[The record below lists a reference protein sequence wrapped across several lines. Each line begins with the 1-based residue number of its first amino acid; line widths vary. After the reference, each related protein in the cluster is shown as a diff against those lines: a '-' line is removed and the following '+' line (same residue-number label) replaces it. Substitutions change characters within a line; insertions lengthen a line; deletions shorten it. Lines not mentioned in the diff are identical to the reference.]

1 MEGPGGNLGTGGSD
15 PGGGAKGFREP
26 VFWALIGAAPVFGSM
41 AKMFVEV
48 EDADCAA
55 LLLGEDEEFDCTW
68 FDWPCPM
75 KG

>member
-1 MEGPGGNLGTGGSD
+1 MEGPGGNLGAGGSD
-15 PGGGAKGFREP
+15 PGGGAKGLR
-26 VFWALIGAAPVFGSM
+26 
-41 AKMFVEV
+41 